1 MPPLIP
7 RDIYIH
13 VTPHSSPPLKM
24 TLQSKTFPA
33 QKQNIATACDCPE
46 SRLCWRYL
54 VCVEMQLQFTILHV
68 TCVYCS
74 AAVLQC
80 CRVKWQSWGENGTF
94 GKLHPPKVTARNN
107 EYSRGVEEATARHHH
122 HLEILMNQSSP
133 HHSPSC
139 TSLVSGQFQRTYS
152 GSVIALK
159 IGTLR
164 GSWMGQVS
172 APSLHWR
179 PCLGQRISKS
189 SIIFFLLFFGMLLAL
204 LSRI

>member
-1 MPPLIP
+1 
-7 RDIYIH
+7 
-13 VTPHSSPPLKM
+13 M
-24 TLQSKTFPA
+24 TLHRKTFPT

-46 SRLCWRYL
+46 SRLCWRFWFVWRCNHSLPFCTSL
-54 VCVEMQLQFTILHV
+54 VCT
-68 TCVYCS
+68 
-74 AAVLQC
+74 AVLQC

-133 HHSPSC
+133 HHSPSS

-164 GSWMGQVS
+164 GSWMGRVS
-172 APSLHWR
+172 APSLHWQ
-179 PCLGQRISKS
+179 PCWGQRISKS
-189 SIIFFLLFFGMLLAL
+189 SIIFFLLFFGMLLAIL
-204 LSRI
+204 FII